1 MTSVFFLSFFQSLAF
16 EKNLYP
22 HTRPITHPD
31 RSYVSSQHGARV
43 IRSCVSYF
51 LFFFFQS
58 LAFEKNL
65 YPHTRPITLTG
76 VM

>member
-1 MTSVFFLSFFQSLAF
+1 MNSAPELSIRMSSVPEHGNTPGGASAAPTGRGTAETPFFLS
-16 EKNLYP
+16 
-22 HTRPITHPD
+22 
-31 RSYVSSQHGARV
+31 
-43 IRSCVSYF
+43 
-51 LFFFFQS
+51 FFQS

>member
-1 MTSVFFLSFFQSLAF
+1 MVQAFTLAVPPSLFLSFFLS
-16 EKNLYP
+16 
-22 HTRPITHPD
+22 
-31 RSYVSSQHGARV
+31 
-43 IRSCVSYF
+43 
-51 LFFFFQS
+51 FFQS